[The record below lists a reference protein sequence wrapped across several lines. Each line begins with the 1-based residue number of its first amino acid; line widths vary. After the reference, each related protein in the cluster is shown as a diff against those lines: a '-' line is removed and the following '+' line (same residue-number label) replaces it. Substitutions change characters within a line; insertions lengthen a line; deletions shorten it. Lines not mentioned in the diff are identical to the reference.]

1 MKATG
6 IVQAVII
13 LLLLALAASCEV
25 TKEYSA
31 RVFKS
36 KPTNKAI
43 KSPVRF
49 MQYDSVSAAINNDMM
64 AKEKYET
71 KDTLKTVEVIKEPP
85 VETKPQP
92 TGGTRTK
99 KIRQK

>member
-25 TKEYSA
+25 TKEYSTL
-31 RVFKS
+31 VFKS
-36 KPTNKAI
+36 KPPEKENK
-43 KSPVRF
+43 SSVRF
-49 MQYDSVSAAINNDMM
+49 IESDSVSAPINNGMM
-64 AKEKYET
+64 AKEKYEPN
-71 KDTLKTVEVIKEPP
+71 DSLQSVAVIKQPP
-85 VETKPQP
+85 IETKPQP

-99 KIRQK
+99 KIRQ